1 MLYFLKILHKT
12 ILIYIEEGVLLKKTD
27 LWQRNI
33 LFTSFL
39 LPFLLNSVTK
49 NLHAMKQKCSSI
61 LLKSEYKRNTRIKQS
76 LLHVVSDHDQVDM
89 EGELLPEHPQP
100 YPS

>member
-1 MLYFLKILHKT
+1 
-12 ILIYIEEGVLLKKTD
+12 
-27 LWQRNI
+27 
-33 LFTSFL
+33 
-39 LPFLLNSVTK
+39 
-49 NLHAMKQKCSSI
+49 MKQKCSGI